1 MATIGLCK
9 PYYAIYTNSG
19 STVTYSSGGYLGKAV
34 EVSMDLD
41 DNADN
46 ILYADNAPAES
57 ETTFSGGTLTLTT
70 DDLLPAAAAAVL
82 GITLSSITVTG
93 LTTEKEMI
101 FTDNQVVPYCGVGFV
116 VKKRQSG
123 VTKWLAVVLPKVQF
137 QNPDLAATTQGE
149 TIEWQTPEIS
159 ATIMRDDTTAHA
171 WCRQALL
178 ESEADAITYI
188 TGLLA

>member
-93 LTTEKEMI
+93 LTDEKEMI

-123 VTKWLAVVLPKVQF
+123 ATKWLAVVLPKVQF
-137 QNPDLAATTQGE
+137 SNPDLAATTQGE

-159 ATIMRDDTTAHA
+159 ATIMRDDTAAHA
-171 WCRQALL
+171 WCRQSLL
-178 ESEADAITYI
+178 DSEADAVSYI

>member
-70 DDLLPAAAAAVL
+70 DDLLPTAAAAVL

-93 LTTEKEMI
+93 LTGEEEMI
-101 FTDNQVVPYCGVGFV
+101 FTDSQVVPYCGVGFV

-159 ATIMRDDTTAHA
+159 ATIMRDDTAAHA

-178 ESEADAITYI
+178 DTEADAISYI

>member
-70 DDLLPAAAAAVL
+70 DDLLPTAAAAVL
-82 GITLSSITVTG
+82 GITLSSVTVTG

-101 FTDNQVVPYCGVGFV
+101 FTDNQVIPYCGIGFV

-137 QNPDLAATTQGE
+137 SNPDLAAVTQGE

-159 ATIMRDDTTAHA
+159 ATIMRDDTTSHA

-178 ESEADAITYI
+178 DSEADAITYI